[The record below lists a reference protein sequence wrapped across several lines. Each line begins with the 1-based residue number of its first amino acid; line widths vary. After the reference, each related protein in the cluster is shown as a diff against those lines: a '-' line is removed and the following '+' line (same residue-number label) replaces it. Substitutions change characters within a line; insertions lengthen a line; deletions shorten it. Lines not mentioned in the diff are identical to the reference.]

1 MVKICPNAYPASS
14 EEKYAPYF
22 EKYPFLLSS
31 FQKFAIESIVEDNHI
46 LVTAHTGS
54 GKTLPAEFAIEH
66 FAKKGKKVIYTSPI
80 KALSNQKFYEFTH
93 KFPHISFGILTGDI
107 KTNPEADVLIMTTEI
122 LMNTLYAKN
131 RKETFTEEKVNTN
144 INSTMFEMD
153 FENELACVVFD
164 EIHYI
169 NDQDRGR
176 VWEETIMMLPHHV
189 QMVMLSAT
197 LDSPEKFA
205 LWCENRGQT
214 KDQSVA
220 LQSVALQSVALE
232 SVALESVALEALAPV
247 NKIVYLTTTYERVI
261 PLTHYSFITC
271 TQGIF
276 KIIKD
281 KELEKEI
288 MKTVNTL
295 HVVQDSKGNFNDIN
309 YMRIHKT
316 LKIFQDKNQYVKRQH
331 VLNTVAKYMVENNML
346 PAICFVLSRKALEQ
360 CAKEIT
366 TNLLEDDSKV
376 PYTIRRECEQIIR
389 KLPNYQEYLNLP
401 EYVNMVSLLE
411 KGVAIHHAGIMPI
424 LREMVELLFSK
435 GYIKLLFA
443 TETFAV
449 GINMP
454 TKTVIFTDVN
464 KFDGTGS
471 RPFYSHEYTQ
481 MAGRA
486 GRRGIDTVGH
496 VIHLTNLFRNID
508 QTTLRTMLKGK
519 PQTLVSKFK
528 ISYNLLLNLID
539 IGETNYTKYA
549 KRSMIQNDIDKTME
563 GQNDS
568 IRKLQSEIDNMSL
581 VLNNCKTPIE
591 TVNKYIDLQ
600 HARITSVNKKRKEI
614 DRNIQQITDTW
625 KTVEKDI
632 EIVSNYNL
640 KKDMLTKLNDELL
653 ATETTLET
661 NVGKVINM
669 LRDNYFIRKELKE
682 GGLNPVENGIKWGL
696 NPVEGGLKEGLQCEN
711 PVLSLKGHI
720 ATNLREVHCL
730 IFAELI
736 HSGKFKQFGA
746 KEIVGILS
754 CFTNISVPE
763 DKRYLLPRSD
773 YIKVND
779 CVTEINDMYQKQ
791 LDLELKNQIDTGI
804 DYSIHFDL
812 IDYSIKWCET
822 ENDVDCKILLNEIGE
837 NKEIFLG
844 EFIKAILKINNIT
857 SEMEK
862 VAELL
867 GDLEFLSVLKQVPQ
881 LTLKFVATNQSLY
894 V

>member
-1 MVKICPNAYPASS
+1 MVKICPNSYSPSS
-14 EEKYAPYF
+14 EEKYSQYF
-22 EKYPFLLSS
+22 DKYPFPLSS
-31 FQKFAIESIVEDNHI
+31 FQKFAIESIVEGNHI

-66 FAKKGKKVIYTSPI
+66 FVSKGKKVIYTSPI
-80 KALSNQKFYEFTH
+80 KALSNQKFYEFTQ
-93 KFPHISFGILTGDI
+93 KFPNISFGILTGDI

-131 RKETFTEEKVNTN
+131 RKEDVTINTN
-144 INSTMFEMD
+144 STNLAMFEMD
-153 FENELACVVFD
+153 FDNELACVVFD

-176 VWEETIMMLPHHV
+176 VWEETIMMLPRHV

-205 LWCENRGQT
+205 LWCETRGQNDI
-214 KDQSVA
+214 KSD
-220 LQSVALQSVALE
+220 
-232 SVALESVALEALAPV
+232 
-247 NKIVYLTTTYERVI
+247 KIVYLTTTYERVV

-288 MKTVNTL
+288 MKTTNTL
-295 HVVQDSKGNFNDIN
+295 HVLQDSKGNFSDTN
-309 YMRIHKT
+309 YMRVHKT
-316 LKIFQDKNQYVKRQH
+316 LKTFQDKNHYVKRQH
-331 VLNTVAKYMVENNML
+331 VLNTVAKHMVENNML

-366 TNLLEDDSKV
+366 ANLLEDDSKV
-376 PYTIRRECEQIIR
+376 PYIIRKECEQIIR

-401 EYVNMVSLLE
+401 EYINMVSLLE

-424 LREMVELLFSK
+424 LREMVELLFGK

-454 TKTVIFTDVN
+454 TKTVLFTDAN
-464 KFDGTGS
+464 KFDGSGT

-496 VIHLTNLFRNID
+496 VIHLSNLFKNID
-508 QTTLRTMLKGK
+508 QTTLKTILKGK

-528 ISYNLLLNLID
+528 ISYNLILNLID

-549 KRSMIQNDIDKTME
+549 KRSMVQNDIDVTMKGYYDNISNIE
-563 GQNDS
+563 RD
-568 IRKLQSEIDNMSL
+568 IDNMSL
-581 VLNNCKTPIE
+581 VLSSCKTPVE
-591 TVNKYIDLQ
+591 TVEEYINLKQ
-600 HARITSVNKKRKEI
+600 ARLTSVNKKRKEI
-614 DRNIQQITDTW
+614 DRNIQNISNQYITVDR
-625 KTVEKDI
+625 DI
-632 EIVSNYNL
+632 EIVSKYNL
-640 KKDMLTKLNDELL
+640 KRDVLNKLKEQLS

-661 NVGKVINM
+661 NIAKVIN
-669 LRDNYFIRKELKE
+669 LLKDNDFIKQEDDK
-682 GGLNPVENGIKWGL
+682 NI
-696 NPVEGGLKEGLQCEN
+696 
-711 PVLSLKGHI
+711 LSLKGHI
-720 ATNLREVHCL
+720 ATNLREIHCL

-736 HSGKFKQFGA
+736 QSAKFKKFEP

-754 CFTNISVPE
+754 CFTNITVPE
-763 DKRYLLPRSD
+763 DKRYILPTSEHNNV
-773 YIKVND
+773 KD
-779 CVTEINDMYQKQ
+779 CIMDIYDMYQKQ
-791 LDLELKNQIDTGI
+791 SNLELKNQIDTGI
-804 DYSIHFDL
+804 DYRLHFDL
-812 IDYSIKWCET
+812 IDYSIRWCEC
-822 ENDVDCKILLNEIGE
+822 ENDVDCKILLSEIGL

-857 SEMEK
+857 AEMEK
-862 VAELL
+862 VAEYL
-867 GDLEFLSVLKQVPQ
+867 GDMEFLCILKQVPQ
-881 LTLKFVATNQSLY
+881 LTLKYVATNQSLY

>member
-1 MVKICPNAYPASS
+1 MVKICPNTYPASS

-31 FQKFAIESIVEDNHI
+31 FQKFAIESIVEGNHI

-80 KALSNQKFYEFTH
+80 KALSNQKFYEFTQ
-93 KFPHISFGILTGDI
+93 KFPSISFGILTGDI

-131 RKETFTEEKVNTN
+131 RKETFTEAKVNAKVNTN
-144 INSTMFEMD
+144 VNTTMFEMD
-153 FENELACVVFD
+153 FDNELACVVFD

-176 VWEETIMMLPHHV
+176 VWEETIMMLPRHV

-205 LWCENRGQT
+205 LWCENRGDSGY
-214 KDQSVA
+214 K
-220 LQSVALQSVALE
+220 ALE
-232 SVALESVALEALAPV
+232 NEALEPI

-271 TQGIF
+271 TQSIF

-281 KELEKEI
+281 KELAKEI

-331 VLNTVAKYMVENNML
+331 VLNNVAKYMVEHNML

-376 PYTIRRECEQIIR
+376 PYTIRKECEQIIR

-411 KGVAIHHAGIMPI
+411 KGVAIHHAGFMPI

-454 TKTVIFTDVN
+454 TKTVIFTDLN

-549 KRSMIQNDIDKTME
+549 KRSMIQNDIDITMD

-568 IRKLQSEIDNMSL
+568 IRKLRSEIDNMSL
-581 VLNNCKTPIE
+581 VLDNCKTPIE
-591 TVNKYIDLQ
+591 TVTKYIDLRQ
-600 HARITSVNKKRKEI
+600 ARITSVNKKRKEI

-640 KKDMLTKLNDELL
+640 KKDMLAKLNDDLL

-661 NVGKVINM
+661 NVGKVIK
-669 LRDNYFIRKELKE
+669 LLKDNYFIRDELKCENLVE
-682 GGLNPVENGIKWGL
+682 GGFNPVE
-696 NPVEGGLKEGLQCEN
+696 EGVN

-736 HSGKFKQFGA
+736 HSGKFKQFEA

-763 DKRYLLPRSD
+763 DKRYILPRSD
-773 YIKVND
+773 YITVND

-822 ENDVDCKILLNEIGE
+822 ENDVDCKRLLNEIGE

>member
-1 MVKICPNAYPASS
+1 MVKICPNSYSPSS
-14 EEKYAPYF
+14 EEKYSQYF
-22 EKYPFLLSS
+22 DKYPFPLSS
-31 FQKFAIESIVEDNHI
+31 FQKFAIESIVEGNHI

-66 FAKKGKKVIYTSPI
+66 FVSKGKKVIYTSPI
-80 KALSNQKFYEFTH
+80 KALSNQKFYEFTQ
-93 KFPHISFGILTGDI
+93 KFPNISFGILTGDI

-131 RKETFTEEKVNTN
+131 RKEDVTINTN
-144 INSTMFEMD
+144 STNLAMFEMD
-153 FENELACVVFD
+153 FDNELACVVFD

-176 VWEETIMMLPHHV
+176 VWEETIMMLPRHV

-205 LWCENRGQT
+205 LWCESRGQNDI
-214 KDQSVA
+214 KSD
-220 LQSVALQSVALE
+220 
-232 SVALESVALEALAPV
+232 
-247 NKIVYLTTTYERVI
+247 KIVYLTTTYERVV

-288 MKTVNTL
+288 MKTTNTL
-295 HVVQDSKGNFNDIN
+295 HVLQDSKGNFSDTN
-309 YMRIHKT
+309 YMRVHKT
-316 LKIFQDKNQYVKRQH
+316 LKTFQDKNHYVKRQH
-331 VLNTVAKYMVENNML
+331 VLNTVAKHMVENNML

-366 TNLLEDDSKV
+366 ANLLEDDSKV
-376 PYTIRRECEQIIR
+376 PYIIRKECEQIIR

-401 EYVNMVSLLE
+401 EYINMVSLLE

-424 LREMVELLFSK
+424 LREMVELLFGK

-454 TKTVIFTDVN
+454 TKTVLFTDAN
-464 KFDGTGS
+464 KFDGSGT

-496 VIHLTNLFRNID
+496 VIHLSNLFKNID
-508 QTTLRTMLKGK
+508 QTTLKTILKGK

-528 ISYNLLLNLID
+528 ISYNLILNLID

-549 KRSMIQNDIDKTME
+549 KRSMVQNDIDVTMKGYYDNISNIE
-563 GQNDS
+563 RD
-568 IRKLQSEIDNMSL
+568 IDNMSL
-581 VLNNCKTPIE
+581 VLSSCKTPVE
-591 TVNKYIDLQ
+591 TVEEYINLKQ
-600 HARITSVNKKRKEI
+600 ARLTSVNKKRKEI
-614 DRNIQQITDTW
+614 DRNIQNISNQYITVDR
-625 KTVEKDI
+625 DI
-632 EIVSNYNL
+632 EIVSKYNL
-640 KKDMLTKLNDELL
+640 KRDVLKKLKDQLS

-661 NVGKVINM
+661 NIAKVIN
-669 LRDNYFIRKELKE
+669 LLKDNDFIKQEDDK
-682 GGLNPVENGIKWGL
+682 NI
-696 NPVEGGLKEGLQCEN
+696 
-711 PVLSLKGHI
+711 LSLKGHI
-720 ATNLREVHCL
+720 ATNLREIHCL

-736 HSGKFKQFGA
+736 QSAKFKKFEP

-754 CFTNISVPE
+754 CFTNITVPE
-763 DKRYLLPRSD
+763 DKRYILPTSEHNNV
-773 YIKVND
+773 KD
-779 CVTEINDMYQKQ
+779 CIMDIYDMYQKQ
-791 LDLELKNQIDTGI
+791 SNLELKNQIDTGI
-804 DYSIHFDL
+804 DYRLHFDL
-812 IDYSIKWCET
+812 IDYSIRWCEC
-822 ENDVDCKILLNEIGE
+822 ENDVDCKILLSEIGL

-857 SEMEK
+857 AEMEK
-862 VAELL
+862 VAEYL
-867 GDLEFLSVLKQVPQ
+867 GDMEFLSILRQVPQ
-881 LTLKFVATNQSLY
+881 LTLKYVATNQSLY